1 MIAGAVFRE
10 KGVARPPW
18 SYPLLNPLLLLTLIV
33 ALPNNMSGATEK
45 CFPQA
50 IRGDVLNTTRI
61 LVWNL
66 GSSAATVTTQFFD
79 QTGEQLESRI
89 SLLEGN
95 GSEEIALGGPTVEQ
109 IIDNNLLTVGWVKV
123 TSDQDVLATAFYT
136 LQFGDTSVPPV
147 GVLPVSL
154 SDWWSGVGEKS
165 STSDTA
171 IALANPGVGRAEC
184 ELTAHQTDGDT
195 AGSAI
200 IQLGPGEQTAQ
211 FLGQLIPE
219 LGIPFQG
226 CLHLHCAQ
234 ARSPP

>member
-1 MIAGAVFRE
+1 M
-10 KGVARPPW
+10 
-18 SYPLLNPLLLLTLIV
+18 
-33 ALPNNMSGATEK
+33 
-45 CFPQA
+45 
-50 IRGDVLNTTRI
+50 
-61 LVWNL
+61 
-66 GSSAATVTTQFFD
+66 
-79 QTGEQLESRI
+79 
-89 SLLEGN
+89 
-95 GSEEIALGGPTVEQ
+95 
-109 IIDNNLLTVGWVKV
+109 

-184 ELTAHQTDGDT
+184 ELTAHQADGDT

-226 CLHLHCAQ
+226 CLNCTATR

>member
-45 CFPQA
+45 YFPQA

-79 QTGEQLESRI
+79 QTGEQLESLI

-95 GSEEIALGGPTVEQ
+95 GSEKIA
-109 IIDNNLLTVGWVKV
+109 W
-123 TSDQDVLATAFYT
+123 AA
-136 LQFGDTSVPPV
+136 PP
-147 GVLPVSL
+147 
-154 SDWWSGVGEKS
+154 
-165 STSDTA
+165 
-171 IALANPGVGRAEC
+171 
-184 ELTAHQTDGDT
+184 
-195 AGSAI
+195 
-200 IQLGPGEQTAQ
+200 
-211 FLGQLIPE
+211 
-219 LGIPFQG
+219 
-226 CLHLHCAQ
+226 
-234 ARSPP
+234 